1 MKFREEKDSLGS
13 RKVPASAYYG
23 VQTVRALENFQV
35 TGIPISHYYR
45 LLDALAFIKEAA
57 ALVNFEL
64 GLLSEELMHAIVVA
78 CQQIRTGKFNDQ
90 FLVDVIQGGAGTSIN
105 MNMNEVIANI
115 GLEILGKNK
124 GEYKY
129 LHPNNHVNLSQS
141 TNDVYPTAI
150 RLAAIWYGQELAQ
163 SLEELKESFLA
174 KGEEFKD
181 ILKMG
186 RTQLQDAVPITLGQ
200 EFTAYGITIGEDIE
214 RLQEALTL
222 LQEINLGGTA
232 IGTGIN
238 TLPEYAPKVVEKLR
252 ELTGLPLKLSPNLIE
267 ATSDTGALVQ
277 LSGILK
283 RIAVKISKICNDL
296 RLLSSGPFAGFREIN
311 LPPVQPGSSIMPGK
325 VNPVI
330 PEMMNQICYQ
340 VIGNDL
346 TITIAAEAGQ
356 LELNVFEPI
365 MSFNLFQSME
375 MLKKGSIIF
384 REKCIQGI
392 TANKEHC
399 LEMVK
404 KSSGLATALVPCL
417 GYELAA
423 QIAKEA
429 QQKNK
434 SIYELVLEKD
444 LLTEKELE
452 DLLDPQQMTCP
463 RPLNLRGKKY

>member
-1 MKFREEKDSLGS
+1 MDFRIEKDSLGE
-13 RKVPASAYYG
+13 RKVPEKAYYG

-35 TGIPISHYYR
+35 TGIPISHYHR
-45 LLDALAFIKEAA
+45 LIEALAFIKEAA
-57 ALVNFEL
+57 AITNFEL
-64 GLLSEELMHAIVVA
+64 GLLEEPLMQVIVTA
-78 CQQIRTGKFNDQ
+78 CRRIRAGEFNDQ
-90 FLVDVIQGGAGTSIN
+90 FLVDVIQGGAGTSVN

-115 GLEILGKNK
+115 GLTLLGYKK
-124 GEYKY
+124 GEYKH

-150 RLAAIWYGQELAQ
+150 RLATIWYGQELAR
-163 SLEELKESFLA
+163 ELKELKQVFLA
-174 KGEEFKD
+174 KGKEFAH

-200 EFTAYGITIGEDIE
+200 EFTAYGITIEEDIE
-214 RLQEALTL
+214 RLKEALSL
-222 LQEINLGGTA
+222 LHEINLGGTA

-238 TLPEYAPKVVEKLR
+238 TLVDYAPKVVKTLR
-252 ELTGLPLKLSPNLIE
+252 DLTGLPLKLSPNLIE

-277 LSGILK
+277 MSGILK
-283 RIAVKISKICNDL
+283 RIAVKLSKICNDL

-346 TITIAAEAGQ
+346 TITIAAEGGQ

-365 MSFNLFQSME
+365 ISFNLFQSME
-375 MLKKGSIIF
+375 MLSKGSAIF
-384 REKCIQGI
+384 REKCLKGI
-392 TANKEHC
+392 TANADHC

-404 KSSGLATALVPCL
+404 KSCGLVTALVPCL
-417 GYELAA
+417 GYDLAA

-429 QQKNK
+429 QEKNK
-434 SIYELVLEKD
+434 PIYDLVLEKG
-444 LLTEKELE
+444 LLSKQELE
-452 DLLDPQQMTCP
+452 DLLDPAKMTCP
-463 RPLNLRGKKY
+463 SPKKWK